1 MVFGSTPRTLRTP
14 RATRGRGPALAL
26 ALALVLGP
34 ALAAC
39 GDDSGGDDSAPPT
52 PSSKPTTSKEP
63 TNEEPTSK
71 EPSSE
76 RPGGSGPADR
86 AAAEKEIKANWKKFF
101 DPKVSMEEKE
111 AVLENGAKMRPV
123 LKGFSGDKR
132 GGQVE
137 ATVTKVAFTSG
148 SEADVTYALALK
160 GATVLPD
167 AKGTSVEQG
176 GTWKV
181 SVNTLCALVQLSGNA
196 SPGPGC

>member
-1 MVFGSTPRTLRTP
+1 MVFGSTPRTP
-14 RATRGRGPALAL
+14 RAARGRGAAFAL

-52 PSSKPTTSKEP
+52 PSSKPPTSKEP
-63 TNEEPTSK
+63 TSA
-71 EPSSE
+71 EPSSQ
-76 RPGGSGPADR
+76 RPSDR
-86 AAAEKEIKANWKKFF
+86 APEDRAGAEKEIKTNWKKFF
-101 DPKVSMEEKE
+101 DPKVSMEEKTG
-111 AVLENGAKMRPV
+111 VLEDGAKMGPV
-123 LKGFSGDKR
+123 LKSFSGDKR

-148 SEADVTYALALK
+148 TEADVTYALALK

>member
-1 MVFGSTPRTLRTP
+1 MVLGSTPR
-14 RATRGRGPALAL
+14 AARGRGAALAV

-52 PSSKPTTSKEP
+52 PRSKEP
-63 TNEEPTSK
+63 TSE
-71 EPSSE
+71 EPSSA
-76 RPGGSGPADR
+76 RPSGSGPPDR
-86 AAAEKEIKANWKKFF
+86 AAAEKEIKTNWKKFF
-101 DPKVSMEEKE
+101 DPKVSMKEKE
-111 AVLENGAKMRPV
+111 TVLEDGAKMRPV

-137 ATVTKVAFTSG
+137 ATVTEVAFTSATA
-148 SEADVTYALALK
+148 ADVTYGLALK

-167 AKGTSVEQG
+167 AKGTSVEQDG
-176 GTWKV
+176 IWKV

>member
-1 MVFGSTPRTLRTP
+1 MVFGSTPRTPRTP
-14 RATRGRGPALAL
+14 RTRPGVALAL
-26 ALALVLGP
+26 ALSLVLGP

-52 PSSKPTTSKEP
+52 PGSKAPTSKEP
-63 TNEEPTSK
+63 TSA
-71 EPSSE
+71 EPSSQ
-76 RPGGSGPADR
+76 RPSDRAPEDR

-101 DPKVSMEEKE
+101 DPKVSTKEKQ
-111 AVLENGAKMRPV
+111 AVLEDGAKMGPV
-123 LKGFSGDKR
+123 LKSFSGDKR

-167 AKGTSVEQG
+167 AKGTSVEQD
-176 GTWKV
+176 GTWRV

>member
-1 MVFGSTPRTLRTP
+1 MVLGSTS
-14 RATRGRGPALAL
+14 RAARGRGAALAL
-26 ALALVLGP
+26 ALTLVLGP

-52 PSSKPTTSKEP
+52 PTSKAPTSEEPASEEPTNKEP
-63 TNEEPTSK
+63 TSE
-71 EPSSE
+71 EPSSA
-76 RPGGSGPADR
+76 RPDGGGPADR
-86 AAAEKEIKANWKKFF
+86 AAAEKEIKTNWKKFF
-101 DPKVSMEEKE
+101 DPKVSMKEKE
-111 AVLENGAKMRPV
+111 AVLEDGAKMRPV
-123 LKGFSGDKR
+123 LKGFSGDER

-137 ATVTKVAFTSG
+137 ATVTKVAFTSATA
-148 SEADVTYALALK
+148 ADVTYGLALK

>member
-1 MVFGSTPRTLRTP
+1 MVLGSTPRT
-14 RATRGRGPALAL
+14 ARGRGAALTLAL
-26 ALALVLGP
+26 ALLLGP

-52 PSSKPTTSKEP
+52 PTSKAPTSKEP
-63 TNEEPTSK
+63 TNKEPTSE
-71 EPSSE
+71 EPSSA
-76 RPGGSGPADR
+76 RPEGSGPADR
-86 AAAEKEIKANWKKFF
+86 EAAEKEIKTNWKKFF
-101 DPKVSMEEKE
+101 DPKVSMKEKE
-111 AVLENGAKMRPV
+111 AVLEDGAKMRPV
-123 LKGFSGDKR
+123 LKSFSGDKR

-137 ATVTKVAFTSG
+137 ADVTKVAFTSATA
-148 SEADVTYALALK
+148 ADVTYGLALK

>member
-1 MVFGSTPRTLRTP
+1 MVLGSTP
-14 RATRGRGPALAL
+14 RATRGRGAALAL

-52 PSSKPTTSKEP
+52 PSSKPATSKEP
-63 TNEEPTSK
+63 TNAEPTSK
-71 EPSSE
+71 EPSSA
-76 RPGGSGPADR
+76 RPPSGSGPADR

-101 DPKVSMEEKE
+101 DPKVSMKEKE
-111 AVLENGAKMRPV
+111 AVLEDGTKMRPV

-137 ATVTKVAFTSG
+137 ATVTEVGFTSG
-148 SEADVTYALALK
+148 TEADVTYALALK

>member
-1 MVFGSTPRTLRTP
+1 MVLGSTS
-14 RATRGRGPALAL
+14 RAARGRGAALVL

-52 PSSKPTTSKEP
+52 PASKQPTNKEP
-63 TNEEPTSK
+63 TSE
-71 EPSSE
+71 EPSSA

-86 AAAEKEIKANWKKFF
+86 AAAEKEIRTNWKKFF
-101 DPKVSMEEKE
+101 DPKVSMKDKE
-111 AVLENGAKMRPV
+111 AVLEDGARMRPV

-137 ATVTKVAFTSG
+137 ATVTKVAFTSATA
-148 SEADVTYALALK
+148 ADVTYGLALK

-167 AKGTSVEQG
+167 AKGTSVEQR